1 MARFKIPTLAL
12 AATAGA
18 LLLLGAGLAVTPF
31 TGGGSRLAPSGSASA
46 AAPAAIGG
54 PFKLASSKGGTL
66 SDQDLK
72 GAPFAIFFGFT
83 HCPEICPT
91 SLWEMSESLKRLGPE
106 ADKLKVLFVT
116 VDPER
121 DTPEILARYLQSFD
135 PRIIGLSGSQ
145 KEMEA
150 AAKAYRVYWRK
161 VPTSDGD
168 YTMDHTALIYLMD
181 AKGGYEGFIA
191 YKDDEATRDRKL
203 RELLAKSAGPS

>member
-1 MARFKIPTLAL
+1 MAKLKAPGLVLAVSV
-12 AATAGA
+12 GA
-18 LLLLGAGLAVTPF
+18 VLLLCAGIAVTRF
-31 TGGGSRLAPSGSASA
+31 AGGLSPLAPTGSAS

-54 PFKLASSKGGTL
+54 PFRLASSKGGVLT
-66 SDQDLK
+66 DQDLK
-72 GAPFAIFFGFT
+72 GTPFAIFFGFT

-121 DTPEILARYLQSFD
+121 DTPEILARDLQSFD

-150 AAKAYRVYWRK
+150 AAQAYRVYWRK

-181 AKGGYEGFIA
+181 AKGAYEGFIA

>member
-1 MARFKIPTLAL
+1 MARFKPTSLAL
-12 AATAGA
+12 AAMAGA
-18 LLLLGAGLAVTPF
+18 LLMLGAGFAIPEIA
-31 TGGGSRLAPSGSASA
+31 GGAGPRATAGSATAAPS
-46 AAPAAIGG
+46 AIGG
-54 PFKLASSKGGTL
+54 PFKLASSKGGVLT
-66 SDQDLK
+66 DQDLK

-121 DTPEILARYLQSFD
+121 DTPEMLARYLQSFD

-181 AKGGYEGFIA
+181 SKGAYDGFIA

>member
-1 MARFKIPTLAL
+1 MAKLKAPGLAL
-12 AATAGA
+12 AASVGA
-18 LLLLGAGLAVTPF
+18 LLMLGAGFAVP
-31 TGGGSRLAPSGSASA
+31 RLASGFGPLSPSGTAV

-54 PFKLASSKGGTL
+54 PFKLASSKGGVLT
-66 SDQDLK
+66 DQDMK

-121 DTPEILARYLQSFD
+121 DTPEMLARYLQSF
-135 PRIIGLSGSQ
+135 IGLSGSQ

-150 AAKAYRVYWRK
+150 VAKAYRVYWRK

-181 AKGGYEGFIA
+181 ANGAYSGFIA

-203 RELLAKSAGPS
+203 RDLLAKPGGPS